1 MYCQQ
6 KPAPNIR
13 NRHKYSNFVEITSD
27 CPCEDDGQ
35 DDHRDAAHRVRHDSG
50 LQPEHLLL
58 KELPE

>member
-35 DDHRDAAHRVRHDSG
+35 DDLRDDLRDHHGSG
-50 LQPEHLLL
+50 LLPERWLL
-58 KELPE
+58 KVQLE

>member
-35 DDHRDAAHRVRHDSG
+35 DDHRDAAHRVHHGSG
-50 LQPEHLLL
+50 LLPERWLL
-58 KELPE
+58 KGLQE